1 MSTRGQCSRQECGV
15 SKLKRKLTL
24 IIYVSDVSNVSLRL
38 SVSLVLIKVGLAHKF
53 IDNAMLSIHLRW
65 YTGLRLVLDLVT
77 QVSTGAVLFVLHSL
91 PGDY

>member
-1 MSTRGQCSRQECGV
+1 
-15 SKLKRKLTL
+15 
-24 IIYVSDVSNVSLRL
+24 VSNVSLRL

-65 YTGLRLVLDLVT
+65 YTGLRLVLDLVP
-77 QVSTGAVLFVLHSL
+77 VLFVLHSL